1 MRTSLLFWA
10 KTRKKAAISQV
21 YIIFNVFIFNKIYN
35 KLLKKEV
42 VMEKKPVNFVVKSAY
57 EAEKRLNEIVE
68 NGGAFFDIGVNPEY
82 VNNVTVNSDG
92 SKTTTKERV
101 YRIIGFVDMYV
112 GNELDPL
119 NAVREEIKAMKKER
133 AEMNKTLRIM
143 NRSLFTPIVIL
154 LLIVA
159 LITLTFGILTLAS
172 ILPLP
177 AGQTPIAIVLTIV
190 GVLALGGAVTIMV
203 LRGKK
208 KKELLSRKDEV
219 RQQDAELKA
228 READLSG
235 RTPQW
240 YKDALWSVEGIIVR
254 NASVNLVFNKD

>member
-1 MRTSLLFWA
+1 
-10 KTRKKAAISQV
+10 
-21 YIIFNVFIFNKIYN
+21 
-35 KLLKKEV
+35 
-42 VMEKKPVNFVVKSAY
+42 MEKKPVNFVVKDAY

-68 NGGAFFDIGVNPEY
+68 KGGAFFDIGVNPEY
-82 VNNVTVNSDG
+82 VTHVTVNSDG
-92 SKTTTKERV
+92 SKSSSKERV

-119 NAVREEIKAMKKER
+119 NAVREEIKNLKKER
-133 AEMNKTLRIM
+133 VEMNKNLNIM
-143 NRSLFTPIVIL
+143 NKSLFTPFVIF

-159 LITLTFGILTLAS
+159 LITLTLGILTLAN

-177 AGQTPIAIVLTIV
+177 AGQVPIAIVLTIV
-190 GVLALGGAVTIMV
+190 GVLALGGAITIMV

-219 RQQDAELKA
+219 RKQDDELKA
-228 READLSG
+228 KEMDLSG

-240 YKDALWSVEGIIVR
+240 YKDALWSADGVIVK
-254 NASVNLVFNKD
+254 NATMQLSFNKE